1 MKKTSPAHSR
11 LWPLSLLIWLLAGC
25 LTTLPSATQTPGV
38 VAPPTP
44 AATLAPTPTPGPK
57 LIPFDSRV
65 QEMTF
70 SGMDGV
76 PLAGQIDWPPA
87 VVEPPLV
94 VILHH
99 AGREPRNS
107 YQHFAAKLA
116 PAGYAVF
123 RFDKRGAGKS
133 GGEYGCCEADD
144 ALAAYR
150 AATAQSGYD
159 REHVFIIA
167 QSIGTRILAERFD
180 EFARTHPIAGVV
192 LLSSLLE
199 GAAVLPIRAPIHIIV
214 ADSEPNVRALTED
227 AVRAHTAAYPF
238 GASYYVAANAEHT
251 LYDISAGPID
261 WGDPNWP
268 DRFHAGAWE
277 SLQRWLEAHTR

>member
-1 MKKTSPAHSR
+1 MTKTSPARS
-11 LWPLSLLIWLLAGC
+11 LPWPLLLLVLLLAGC
-25 LTTLPSATQTPGV
+25 LATFPSATRTPDVVASPTPG
-38 VAPPTP
+38 
-44 AATLAPTPTPGPK
+44 AASGPTPTLGPK

-65 QEMTF
+65 QAITF
-70 SGMDGV
+70 FSTGGV
-76 PLAGQIDWPPA
+76 QLAGQIDWPLA
-87 VVEPPLV
+87 VAEPPLV

-99 AGREPRNS
+99 AGREPRDS
-107 YQHFAAKLA
+107 YQHFAARLV

-123 RFDKRGAGKS
+123 RFDKRGAGES

-150 AATAQSGYD
+150 AATAQPGYD
-159 REHVFIIA
+159 GRRVFIIA
-167 QSIGTRILAERFD
+167 QSLGTQILAERFA
-180 EFARTHPIAGVV
+180 EFERAHPIAGAL

-199 GAAVLPIRAPIHIIV
+199 GEAVLPIRTPIHIIV

-227 AVRAHTAAYPF
+227 AVRAHTAAYSF

-251 LYDISAGPID
+251 LYDISGGPID

-277 SLQRWLEAHTR
+277 SLQNWLEAHSR